1 MRRLFAVVVVSLLAT
16 SVNAAPAPQ
25 ESWGKAGISLAQ
37 YRQDALDC
45 GKAGY
50 ALDISNTDDAQQF
63 VRASRELNNLPGPSI
78 SQTVGTGSGAPS
90 SVDVTVNY
98 ANIQQHIIERI
109 RPEERFKHIK
119 QMQLAKTDECLVQRG
134 YSKFRLTDEQR
145 RRLSHLK
152 FGSDERRAYLYGL
165 ASNAAVLDSQK
176 VAAQP

>member
-1 MRRLFAVVVVSLLAT
+1 MRTFFTVALASLAGS
-16 SVNAAPAPQ
+16 SVIAAPAPQ

-50 ALDISNTDDAQQF
+50 TLDISRTDDAQQF

-78 SQTVGTGSGAPS
+78 TQTVGTGPGAPS
-90 SVDVTVNY
+90 AVDVTVNY

-109 RPEERFKHIK
+109 RPEARFKHIK
-119 QMQLAKTDECLVQRG
+119 QMQLGKTDECLVQRG

-145 RRLSHLK
+145 RRLEHLK

-165 ASNAAVLDSQK
+165 ASDPAVL
-176 VAAQP
+176 AAQRAPAQP